1 MKTTTILLCSAALA
15 SASLY
20 GFDQEEKETIRRN
33 FPAASRLEVDNV
45 HGNVRVTGY
54 NGSEIQMTA
63 EKTITAES
71 QERLDTAKREVKLD
85 TTQSGDTLTFYV
97 DGPFRCHCSDG
108 RSSIHDHGHP
118 GYRVIY
124 DFEIKVP
131 AATMLRLATINGG
144 EVRVDNTTGDFDVAN
159 VNGGI
164 EMNEVAGSGPVH
176 TVNGRISV
184 VFSKNPTKDSS
195 FKSVNGTIE
204 ASFRPGLSADVR
216 VKTFNGHAYTDFDA
230 TPLPSLTPVSER
242 REGKFIYR
250 SDRST
255 GLRIGSGGPEFKFDT
270 LNGSIRIINRGQ

>member
-1 MKTTTILLCSAALA
+1 
-15 SASLY
+15 
-20 GFDQEEKETIRRN
+20 
-33 FPAASRLEVDNV
+33 
-45 HGNVRVTGY
+45 
-54 NGSEIQMTA
+54 
-63 EKTITAES
+63 
-71 QERLDTAKREVKLD
+71 
-85 TTQSGDTLTFYV
+85 
-97 DGPFRCHCSDG
+97 
-108 RSSIHDHGHP
+108 
-118 GYRVIY
+118 VIY

-230 TPLPSLTPVSER
+230 TPLPSLTPSPSAARANSSIVATVPPACASAAA
-242 REGKFIYR
+242 GP
-250 SDRST
+250 SSSST
-255 GLRIGSGGPEFKFDT
+255 R
-270 LNGSIRIINRGQ
+270 

>member
-1 MKTTTILLCSAALA
+1 
-15 SASLY
+15 
-20 GFDQEEKETIRRN
+20 
-33 FPAASRLEVDNV
+33 
-45 HGNVRVTGY
+45 
-54 NGSEIQMTA
+54 
-63 EKTITAES
+63 
-71 QERLDTAKREVKLD
+71 
-85 TTQSGDTLTFYV
+85 
-97 DGPFRCHCSDG
+97 
-108 RSSIHDHGHP
+108 
-118 GYRVIY
+118 
-124 DFEIKVP
+124 
-131 AATMLRLATINGG
+131 
-144 EVRVDNTTGDFDVAN
+144 
-159 VNGGI
+159 
-164 EMNEVAGSGPVH
+164 
-176 TVNGRISV
+176 VNGRISV